1 MDSIIEVV
9 GRENGESREVVL
21 YPEGIFYRAYGYSAL
36 RFIRHLRAYQ
46 VKKRYYK
53 KLGGEVCY
61 LGFPQSALEGVLAEG
76 CKAER
81 RPDGTVVVSGPFEA
95 LDEQEYE
102 AWVRSVPL
110 SVVRPRAPA
119 GGGAE
124 APEGRSAGSVSAAAQ
139 QDAPEGANAEVADR
153 RSAAEGEVLRRLHAF
168 ALESATPIECMLLL
182 SELKK
187 TLNG

>member
-1 MDSIIEVV
+1 MLSGLPAV
-9 GRENGESREVVL
+9 GAR
-21 YPEGIFYRAYGYSAL
+21 
-36 RFIRHLRAYQ
+36 
-46 VKKRYYK
+46 
-53 KLGGEVCY
+53 
-61 LGFPQSALEGVLAEG
+61 GVLAEG

-124 APEGRSAGSVSAAAQ
+124 APEGRCAGSVSAAAQ